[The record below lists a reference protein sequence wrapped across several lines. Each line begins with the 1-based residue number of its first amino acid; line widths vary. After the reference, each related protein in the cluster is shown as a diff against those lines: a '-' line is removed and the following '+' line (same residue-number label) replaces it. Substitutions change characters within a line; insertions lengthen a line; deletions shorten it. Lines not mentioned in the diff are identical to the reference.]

1 MKTTPTTDFTKKV
14 TQLYQL
20 KQRAGA
26 WTSEISGNILTHEGL
41 SLNFGQ
47 WQNMIWKS
55 TSNTL
60 LTSTVITCQLS
71 ENHQNE
77 QGMLP
82 CPGCN
87 PNGFESYSDY
97 LRECELHKWMVVK
110 VNIPP
115 FLTWRV
121 IWKLMKDK
129 LIIRMI
135 DLLFLTGSVNII

>member
-1 MKTTPTTDFTKKV
+1 MTWAMKTTPTTDFTKKV

-26 WTSEISGNILTHEGL
+26 WTSEISGNIPTHEGL

-60 LTSTVITCQLS
+60 FTSTVITCQLS

-77 QGMLP
+77 QGMHVRDVIRTVL
-82 CPGCN
+82 N
-87 PNGFESYSDY
+87 LTVTIYENVSYINGWSWKWIFHHF
-97 LRECELHKWMVVK
+97 LRGEWFG
-110 VNIPP
+110 NW
-115 FLTWRV
+115 WR
-121 IWKLMKDK
+121 INSL
-129 LIIRMI
+129 
-135 DLLFLTGSVNII
+135 